1 MTRLAMIRHGPTAW
15 NEEHR
20 LQGRTD
26 VPLSE
31 TGTAKVGSW
40 VVPDEFLGF
49 DWVASPLVRAAET
62 ARLLGL
68 EFNTET
74 AIIEMDWG
82 AWEGHTRD
90 ERDRIYGDGEV
101 RRRADRGLDLRP
113 HDGESPRELRVRV
126 SGWLERVVEAG
137 RPTGAVTHQGVIRA
151 LLSLATGWDMLG
163 KPPVKLDW
171 SSLHLFDVA
180 DGGRVEI
187 SRVNINLEAAGKPEG
202 AP

>member
-20 LQGRTD
+20 LQGHTD

-40 VVPDEFLGF
+40 TVPDEFRGF

-68 EFNTET
+68 EFDTET

-90 ERDRIYGDGEV
+90 ELDRIYGPEV
-101 RRRADRGLDLRP
+101 QRRADRGLDLRP
-113 HDGESPRELRVRV
+113 HDGESPRELRDRV
-126 SGWLERVVEAG
+126 SGWLDRVVAAE
-137 RPTGAVTHQGVIRA
+137 RPAGAVTHQGVIRA
-151 LLSLATGWDMLG
+151 ILSLATGWNMRN

-171 SSLHLFDVA
+171 SSLHLFDIA